1 MKNLR
6 STFATFAKRA
16 LGRKTHSKCI
26 LKWFMRTKSPSNVI
40 CVIIQLSNM
49 HRLEDTLN
57 VSMKNLSNTNVT
69 FVNCALA
76 SKEILKVTSKLCMKT
91 TNLSNVIFVIF
102 QLSDRHTLKST
113 LNVFM
118 KISSNT
124 CVIFAKRAL
133 VIKVHSKCILKGFMK
148 TKSPSN
154 AICVSIQHSK
164 MQTLK
169 NTLIVSMK
177 NSNSINVV
185 FVIRALAEKKILIGM

>member
-1 MKNLR
+1 MDVCVCLAVTLKSGEASLISILRGFMKTR
-6 STFATFAKRA
+6 SSLNA
-16 LGRKTHSKCI
+16 
-26 LKWFMRTKSPSNVI
+26 I
-40 CVIIQLSNM
+40 CVNTQLSYM
-49 HRLEDTLN
+49 QTLE
-57 VSMKNLSNTNVT
+57 
-69 FVNCALA
+69 
-76 SKEILKVTSKLCMKT
+76 
-91 TNLSNVIFVIF
+91 
-102 QLSDRHTLKST
+102 ST

-124 CVIFAKRAL
+124 SVIFAKRAL

-177 NSNSINVV
+177 TQTAS
-185 FVIRALAEKKILIGM
+185 M